1 LVVSGRVL
9 GVDVRNASLAW
20 QGHSVFSELNF
31 HLPAGEWTC
40 LLGQSG
46 VGKSSLLRLLA
57 GLTEQMQVRAE
68 IVASDGKS
76 LDGRVAWMAQQ
87 DLLLPW
93 LSVLDNVLLGPRLR
107 RSRVTPAQREQ
118 ARYLLNQVGLAGL
131 DGLYP
136 AALSGGQRQR
146 VALARML
153 MEDRPLVL
161 MDEPFS
167 ALDAVTRLKLQDLA
181 AHLLADRTVLL
192 ITHDPLEALRL
203 GHQVL
208 VLQGS
213 PARLTAPL
221 RPLDAPPRAVDQP
234 EVLELQGRLLRQLM
248 ELST

>member
-1 LVVSGRVL
+1 ML
-9 GVDVRNASLAW
+9 GVRIRNASLAW
-20 QGHSVFSELNF
+20 QGHSLFSGLELE
-31 HLPAGEWTC
+31 LPAGEWTC

-57 GLTEQMQVRAE
+57 GLTEQMQASAE
-68 IVASDGKS
+68 IRTDDGQP
-76 LDGRVAWMAQQ
+76 LAGRVAWMAQQ

-107 RSRVTPAQREQ
+107 HGGVRNRQREQ
-118 ARYLLNQVGLAGL
+118 GRYLLSQVGLAGL
-131 DGLYP
+131 EARYP
-136 AALSGGQRQR
+136 SALSGGQRQR

-153 MEDRPLVL
+153 MEDQPLVL

-203 GHQVL
+203 GHRVL
-208 VLQGS
+208 VLQGR
-213 PARLTAPL
+213 PARLTAPI
-221 RPLDAPPRAVDQP
+221 RPSGRPPRAVDQD
-234 EVLELQGRLLRQLM
+234 EVLHLQGQLLRQLT
-248 ELST
+248 EVPA

>member
-1 LVVSGRVL
+1 ML
-9 GVDVRNASLAW
+9 GIDVRHASLAW
-20 QGHSVFSELNF
+20 QGHSVFSDLSF

-68 IVASDGKS
+68 IIASDGKA
-76 LDGRVAWMAQQ
+76 LAGRVAWMAQQ

-118 ARYLLNQVGLAGL
+118 GRYLLSQVGLSGL
-131 DGLYP
+131 DGRFP

-146 VALARML
+146 VALARLL

-213 PARLTAPL
+213 PARLTEPL

-234 EVLELQGRLLRQLM
+234 QVLALQGRLLRQLM
-248 ELST
+248 EVSG

>member
-1 LVVSGRVL
+1 ML
-9 GVDVRNASLAW
+9 GIDVRHASLAW
-20 QGHSVFSELNF
+20 QGHSLFSDLSF
-31 HLPAGEWTC
+31 ALPAGEWTC

-57 GLTEQMQVRAE
+57 GLTEQMQVSAE
-68 IVASDGKS
+68 IVTSDGAA
-76 LDGRVAWMAQQ
+76 LAGRVAWMAQQ

-107 RSRVTPAQREQ
+107 QRRPSAAQCEQ
-118 ARYLLNQVGLAGL
+118 GRYLLSQVGLTGL
-131 DGLYP
+131 DRRYP
-136 AALSGGQRQR
+136 AVLSGGQRQR

-153 MEDRPLVL
+153 MEDKPLVL

-181 AHLLADRTVLL
+181 SHLLADRTVLL

-221 RPLDAPPRAVDQP
+221 RPLDSPPRAVDQP
-234 EVLELQGRLLRQLM
+234 EVLALQGRLLRQLM
-248 ELST
+248 EVSE

>member
-1 LVVSGRVL
+1 ML
-9 GVDVRNASLAW
+9 GVEIRNASLAW
-20 QGHSVFSELNF
+20 QGHGLFSGLELQ
-31 HLPAGEWTC
+31 LPAGEWTC

-46 VGKSSLLRLLA
+46 VGKSSLLRLLT
-57 GLTEQMQVRAE
+57 GLTGQMQSHAE
-68 IVASDGKS
+68 IATGDGRP

-107 RSRVTPAQREQ
+107 QGRADIEQREQ
-118 ARYLLNQVGLAGL
+118 GRYLLSQVGLAGL
-131 DGLYP
+131 EGRYP

-153 MEDRPLVL
+153 LEDKPVVL

-203 GHQVL
+203 GDQVL
-208 VLQGS
+208 VLQGR
-213 PARLTAPL
+213 PARLTAPI
-221 RPLDAPPRAVDQP
+221 RPEGRAPRAVDQP
-234 EVLELQGRLLRQLM
+234 EVLQLQGQLLRQLT
-248 ELST
+248 EVPA